1 MGDFIL
7 AAGAGLAVWDAMS
20 NHGTSQT
27 ISDNINTS
35 MVMHAV
41 TSIDTKCIQ
50 SVQGT
55 QQIQVTGGSGEY
67 DLTGSDSTCLQCLKL
82 MNDIVE
88 SRSALEQTTLKLHPQ
103 YKPQTAREELVELL
117 QTGGVTTVGE
127 GSSSNPLSQLGA
139 CNLVCKSQIV
149 SNIEQNAQYKMTQ
162 NCSVDSN
169 LTNDMNQNLSTSI
182 QDYMKN
188 QQDVFGQFENLFTK
202 NSQSLSAKLASSLT
216 QNVETVV
223 NNTLETDI
231 NNLQLTSVSGHS
243 AYVANVQQSFN
254 INSVTDLFATN
265 DITNQL
271 RQSATYSIAQSELN
285 KNDSIGDLSKDVLQ
299 IIKNLTDILENTV
312 TRSFYVAVIVI
323 LGLLIAFFVLFASS
337 QKFRK
342 AVNSEVDKGVNEAQE
357 KWKAYDKAHPK
368 ASDKWDDVKNR
379 SKKSAAK
386 AWKSA
391 KDKYNNWF
399 GDGKKT

>member
-1 MGDFIL
+1 ML
-7 AAGAGLAVWDAMS
+7 AAGAGLALWDAMN

-35 MVMHAV
+35 MTMHAV

-50 SVQGT
+50 SVQGS
-55 QQIQVTGGSGEY
+55 QQIQVTGGSGAY
-67 DLTGSDSTCLQCLKL
+67 DISGTGSTCLQCLKL

-88 SRSALEQTTLKLHPQ
+88 SRSELEQTTLQSHPS

-127 GSSSNPLSQLGA
+127 GSSSNPLSQIGA
-139 CNLVCKSQIV
+139 CNLVCKSQVV
-149 SNIEQNAQYKMTQ
+149 SNIAQNAQYKMTQ

-169 LTNDMNQNLSTSI
+169 LTNEMTQNLSTSI
-182 QDYMKN
+182 NDYMKN
-188 QQDVFGQFENLFTK
+188 QQDIFGQLENLFSK
-202 NSQSLSAKLASSLT
+202 NSQSLSANLATAMS

-223 NNTLETDI
+223 NNTLENDI
-231 NNLQLTSVSGHS
+231 NNVQLTSVSGHS
-243 AYVANVQQSFN
+243 VYVANVKQSFS

-271 RQSATYSIAQSELN
+271 RQSASYSIAQSELN
-285 KNDSIGDLSKDVLQ
+285 KNDSIGDLSKDILQ
-299 IIKNLTDILENTV
+299 IIKNLTDILEDTV
-312 TRSFYVAVIVI
+312 TRAFYVAVIVI

-342 AVNSEVDKGVNEAQE
+342 AINSEVDKGVDEAQE
-357 KWKAYDKAHPK
+357 QWKAYNKKYPK
-368 ASDKWDDVKNR
+368 ASDKWKDVKDR
-379 SKKSAAK
+379 TKKSATT
-386 AWKSA
+386 AWEKV
-391 KDKYNNWF
+391 
-399 GDGKKT
+399 KKKFNT